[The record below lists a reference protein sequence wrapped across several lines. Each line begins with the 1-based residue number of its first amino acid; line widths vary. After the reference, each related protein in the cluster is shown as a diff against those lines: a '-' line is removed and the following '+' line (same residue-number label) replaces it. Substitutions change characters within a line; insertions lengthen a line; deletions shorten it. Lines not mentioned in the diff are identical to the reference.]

1 MASDDI
7 WARPFT
13 AAYRVMEVDRATGLE
28 VRRLPSVSGGSISRN
43 LDTDTFESATLAFEG
58 PVGEAPDLVRV
69 WLDATDQLTGEAAS
83 AELGTFL
90 VSMPKREVD
99 GRTESTTADL
109 YGRLRE
115 LADDDFDVPFTVAAG
130 SDAVAVAAGI
140 ARGCDLE
147 VVADPSDFRTT
158 AEWTFGVGG
167 GGDDRPD
174 TKLKAVNKL
183 LDVAGFSAARTDPH
197 GRVVMRRYVRPQQ
210 RLPVREMREGPGC
223 TVTRQLTDELDR
235 MAVSNV
241 VHVDYVTQEVTVRG
255 TAVDDDPSS
264 EWSTASVG
272 RRIVKRYEYQD
283 LPEGTTA
290 EAAQA
295 TANLRAAD
303 LLASDRSVLRRVT
316 LTCAYC
322 PVAVEDAVTVDIP
335 TAGVSRDYVVRT
347 QDIDLGA
354 MCAMRIE
361 ARNFGR

>member
-1 MASDDI
+1 MASDI
-7 WARPFT
+7 WSRPFT

-43 LDTDTFESATLAFEG
+43 LDTDTFESATLDFQG
-58 PVGEAPDLVRV
+58 PVGDAPDLVRV
-69 WLDATDQLTGEAAS
+69 WLDATDQVTGEEAS

-90 VSMPKREVD
+90 VSMPSREVD
-99 GRTESTTADL
+99 GRTESTSADL

-140 ARGCDLE
+140 ARGCGLE
-147 VVADPSDFRTT
+147 VVADPSDYRTT

-167 GGDDRPD
+167 GGDDHPD
-174 TKLKAVNKL
+174 TKLKAVNRL
-183 LDVAGFSAARTDPH
+183 LDVAGFSAARTDAH
-197 GRVVMRRYVRPQQ
+197 GRVLMRRYVRPQQ
-210 RLPVREMREGPGC
+210 RLPVRELREGPGC

-235 MAVSNV
+235 MSVSNV
-241 VHVDYVTQEVTVRG
+241 VHVDYVTQDVTVRG
-255 TAVDDDPSS
+255 TAVDDDPNS

-283 LPEGTTA
+283 LPEGTTT
-290 EAAQA
+290 EQAQA
-295 TANLRAAD
+295 TANLKAAD

-322 PVAVEDAVTVDIP
+322 PIAVEDAITVDIP

-354 MCAMRIE
+354 MCAMKIE

>member
-1 MASDDI
+1 MASDEM
-7 WARPFT
+7 WGHPLRCS
-13 AAYRVMEVDRATGLE
+13 YRVMEVDRATGLE

-43 LDTDTFESATLAFEG
+43 LDTDTFESATLDFQG
-58 PVGEAPDLVRV
+58 PVGDAPDHVRV
-69 WLDATDQLTGEAAS
+69 WLDATDQVTGEEAS
-83 AELGTFL
+83 EPLGTFL

-115 LADDDFDVPFTVAAG
+115 LADDDFDVPFPVAAG

-140 ARGCDLE
+140 ARGCGLE

-167 GGDDRPD
+167 GGDDSPD
-174 TKLKAVNKL
+174 TKLKAINKL
-183 LDVAGFSAARTDPH
+183 LDVAGFSAARTDAY
-197 GRVVMRRYVRPQQ
+197 GRVLMRRYTKPQSRRPA
-210 RLPVREMREGPGC
+210 RVFREGPGC
-223 TVTRQLTDELDR
+223 AVERQITDELDR
-235 MAVSNV
+235 MAISNV
-241 VHVDYVTQEVTVRG
+241 VHVDYVTQDVTVRG
-255 TAVDDDPSS
+255 TAIDDDPNS
-264 EWSTASVG
+264 EWSTVSVG

-290 EAAQA
+290 DAAQA
-295 TANLRAAD
+295 TANLRAAE
-303 LLASDRSVLRRVT
+303 LLSSERSVLRRVT

-322 PVAVEDAVTVDIP
+322 PVAVEDAITVDIP
-335 TAGVSRDYVVRT
+335 TAGVGRDYVVRT

-354 MCAMRIE
+354 MCAMKIE

>member
-7 WARPFT
+7 WAHPFT
-13 AAYRVMEVDRATGLE
+13 ASYRVMEVDRATGLE

-90 VSMPKREVD
+90 MSMPKREVD

-140 ARGCDLE
+140 ARGCGLE

-255 TAVDDDPSS
+255 TAVDDDPNS